1 MTDEASAA
9 MNHLKL
15 ARCLEENIFPI
26 NQDDLPNEN
35 HADPFGKIMVHSPV
49 TGWHVIPITEI
60 TKGGATTRI
69 VTETCDYYTFTP
81 PIPPPLK
88 S

>member
-26 NQDDLPNEN
+26 NQDDLPNEK

-49 TGWHVIPITEI
+49 TGWHVIPVTEI
-60 TKGGATTRI
+60 TNR
-69 VTETCDYYTFTP
+69 VYTETCDYYTFTP